1 MAGTSSHLFDEARFP
16 IAWRFNAA
24 DCGLSADDK
33 QRVVLFDQAESQVL
47 WDRFIPVPSLITGL
61 PSLFQCHEKTTLDF
75 AQRGESSLF
84 FERRLSPEAGLFW
97 LFWGR
102 CCAAQVPRDI
112 FIKCWDDFFYPS
124 DENTALVMPGSAE
137 VMFSFEEN
145 LFYGQFVRPMAAP
158 L

>member
-1 MAGTSSHLFDEARFP
+1 MLTLAGISSHLFDEARFP

-24 DCGLSADDK
+24 DCGLSANDK
-33 QRVVLFDQAESQVL
+33 QRVVLFDQAASQAL
-47 WDRFIPVPSLITGL
+47 WDRFIPV

-75 AQRGESSLF
+75 AKGAESSLF
-84 FERRLSPEAGLFW
+84 FERRLSPEADLLW

-102 CCAAQVPRDI
+102 RCAAQVPRDI

-124 DENTALVMPGSAE
+124 DENTALIMPDSAE
-137 VMFSFEEN
+137 VIFSFEEHF
-145 LFYGQFVRPMAAP
+145 FYGQFVRPMAAP

>member
-1 MAGTSSHLFDEARFP
+1 MARLIPIWPGKWKANWTIRTLTLAGTSSHLCDEARFP

-33 QRVVLFDQAESQVL
+33 QRVVLFDQAESQVP

-84 FERRLSPEAGLFW
+84 FERRLGPARLFSP
-97 LFWGR
+97 
-102 CCAAQVPRDI
+102 
-112 FIKCWDDFFYPS
+112 FF
-124 DENTALVMPGSAE
+124 
-137 VMFSFEEN
+137 
-145 LFYGQFVRPMAAP
+145 
-158 L
+158 